1 MILADTSVWIDHF
14 RRGNPM
20 LVASL
25 ERGEV
30 VAHPFVIGELAC
42 GHMKARRLVVEMLA
56 ALPSAPVVSHEEAMH
71 FLESHRL
78 AGSGLGWIDVHLL
91 AAATAADVRL
101 WTLDARLAQA
111 NRRVDGR
118 GAARRDVSRGRFST
132 RD

>member
-1 MILADTSVWIDHF
+1 MLADTSVWVDHF

-30 VAHPFVIGELAC
+30 VAHPYIIGELAC
-42 GHMKARRLVVEMLA
+42 GQMKTRRQVIEMLS

-71 FLESHRL
+71 FLESHHL

-101 WTLDARLAQA
+101 WTLDARLADA
-111 NRRVDGR
+111 NRRVGS
-118 GAARRDVSRGRFST
+118 GG
-132 RD
+132 